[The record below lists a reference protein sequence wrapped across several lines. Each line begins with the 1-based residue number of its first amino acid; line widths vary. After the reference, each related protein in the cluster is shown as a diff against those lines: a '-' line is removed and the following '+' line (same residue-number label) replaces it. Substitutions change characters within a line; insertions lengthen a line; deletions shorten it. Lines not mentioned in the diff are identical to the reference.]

1 MRPASSAARAFLSGA
16 VFLLALLGLV
26 LEAACL
32 RSLQQPPTPLQVRA
46 VLVPCR
52 DLASAC
58 HGFSRLT
65 LGGSVCNVVLSV
77 VQGGAGGGTAAGEE
91 KVRLGSSP
99 PSCWGKC
106 YECSPC
112 TAVQVPALSTGPSGP
127 SSAAARARTRARAAA
142 GEVATLSN
150 YKPVGWKCQC
160 RDRLYEP

>member
-1 MRPASSAARAFLSGA
+1 MSERARARAHAHAHAAALASKLLPAMRPASSAARAFLSGA

-32 RSLQQPPTPLQVRA
+32 RSLQQPPTPLQ
-46 VLVPCR
+46 
-52 DLASAC
+52 
-58 HGFSRLT
+58 
-65 LGGSVCNVVLSV
+65 
-77 VQGGAGGGTAAGEE
+77 GGAGGGTAAGEE

-99 PSCWGKC
+99 PSCRGKC

>member
-1 MRPASSAARAFLSGA
+1 MRPGSAAARVFLTAA

-32 RSLQQPPTPLQVRA
+32 PRPQSHTPRSFPL
-46 VLVPCR
+46 
-52 DLASAC
+52 
-58 HGFSRLT
+58 
-65 LGGSVCNVVLSV
+65 
-77 VQGGAGGGTAAGEE
+77 QGGAGPAREE

-99 PSCWGKC
+99 PSCRGKC

-112 TAVQVPALSTGPSGP
+112 TAVQVPTMSVGPSGP
-127 SSAAARARTRARAAA
+127 SAARSRARAQPRAD
-142 GEVATLSN
+142 EVATLSN